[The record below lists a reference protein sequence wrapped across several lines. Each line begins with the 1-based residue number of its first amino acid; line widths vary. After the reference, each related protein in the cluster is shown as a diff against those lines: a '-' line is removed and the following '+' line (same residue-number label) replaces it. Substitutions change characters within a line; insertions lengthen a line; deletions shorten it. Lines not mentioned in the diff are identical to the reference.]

1 MRVTPASLTD
11 LDTLTD
17 MWVELAAGQQEFGS
31 HLHADANRSV
41 VRESLARHLTIGG
54 VLVARAGSEAEADA
68 VGTRDEEERVARR
81 GNRED
86 RTTNSTTILGFAMF
100 DIESG
105 SYEQD
110 VTRGTIS
117 NLFVV
122 PGRRGDGVGSELL
135 AAAEDELREWGAD
148 VVALDVMADNENARK
163 FYRRHGYQPHRIQLE
178 KSMRNDTHSKE
189 DR

>member
-11 LDTLTD
+11 LDSLTD
-17 MWVELAAGQQEFGS
+17 MWVDLAAGQQEFGS
-31 HLHADANRSV
+31 HLRADANRSV
-41 VRESLARHLTIGG
+41 VRESLARHLSIGG
-54 VLVARAGSEAEADA
+54 VLVARAEAE
-68 VGTRDEEERVARR
+68 VGAAETRDEEEWVARR
-81 GNRED
+81 SDRED
-86 RTTNSTTILGFAMF
+86 HPTDSTNILGFAMF

-122 PGRRGDGVGSELL
+122 PGHRGDGVGSELL

-148 VVALDVMADNENARK
+148 IVALDVMAENENARK
-163 FYRRHGYQPHRIQLE
+163 FYRRHGYQPHRVQLE